1 MLSITQVLPVD
12 TSTIERHVSKMNL
25 HKTAQRTRM
34 GDMLKDEMEVD
45 INCPALAEWDPRPA
59 AALVPSLRARDPQSG
74 NGGES
79 TAVVGF

>member
-1 MLSITQVLPVD
+1 
-12 TSTIERHVSKMNL
+12 
-25 HKTAQRTRM
+25 M

-59 AALVPSLRARDPQSG
+59 AALVLFLRARDPQSG

>member
-1 MLSITQVLPVD
+1 
-12 TSTIERHVSKMNL
+12 
-25 HKTAQRTRM
+25 M

-59 AALVPSLRARDPQSG
+59 AALVLFLRARDQRDPQSG

>member
-12 TSTIERHVSKMNL
+12 TSTIERHVSNRFAQ
-25 HKTAQRTRM
+25 AQRTRM

-59 AALVPSLRARDPQSG
+59 AALVLFLRARDPQSG